1 MPKIRLE
8 QITKIEIRRSR
19 SEFTDLL
26 LVSGDAGLIGTS
38 REVELPRIRA
48 GLSME
53 LSKFDAGLDFIEASA
68 TGLDFVDLD
77 FVDLE
82 FAVLEFAVLEFAVL
96 EFVDLEFVDLEG
108 FVVFEVLEVLER
120 FWPTLGRPLLFLDIN
135 SRSEILL

>member
-8 QITKIEIRRSR
+8 QITKIEIRRRR

-26 LVSGDAGLIGTS
+26 LVAGDAGLIGTS

-68 TGLDFVDLD
+68 TGLDF
-77 FVDLE
+77 
-82 FAVLEFAVLEFAVL
+82 AVLEFVDLEFAVL

-108 FVVFEVLEVLER
+108 FVVFEVLGVLER
-120 FWPTLGRPLLFLDIN
+120 FWPALGRPLLFLDIS
-135 SRSEILL
+135 SRSEML

>member
-1 MPKIRLE
+1 
-8 QITKIEIRRSR
+8 
-19 SEFTDLL
+19 
-26 LVSGDAGLIGTS
+26 
-38 REVELPRIRA
+38 
-48 GLSME
+48 ME

-68 TGLDFVDLD
+68 TGLDFVDLE

-82 FAVLEFAVLEFAVL
+82 FVDLEFAVL

>member
-8 QITKIEIRRSR
+8 QITKIEIRRRR

-26 LVSGDAGLIGTS
+26 LVAGDAGLIGTS

-68 TGLDFVDLD
+68 TGLDFAVLE

-82 FAVLEFAVLEFAVL
+82 FAV
-96 EFVDLEFVDLEG
+96 LEFVDLEG
-108 FVVFEVLEVLER
+108 FVVFEVLGVLER
-120 FWPTLGRPLLFLDIN
+120 FWPALGRPLLFLDIN

>member
-8 QITKIEIRRSR
+8 QITKIEIRRRR

-26 LVSGDAGLIGTS
+26 LVAGDAGLIETS

-68 TGLDFVDLD
+68 TGLDF
-77 FVDLE
+77 
-82 FAVLEFAVLEFAVL
+82 AVLEFAVL

-108 FVVFEVLEVLER
+108 FVVFEVLGVLER
-120 FWPTLGRPLLFLDIN
+120 FWPALGRPLLFLDIS
-135 SRSEILL
+135 SRSEML

>member
-26 LVSGDAGLIGTS
+26 LVAGDAGLIGTS

-53 LSKFDAGLDFIEASA
+53 LSRFDAGLDVIEASA
-68 TGLDFVDLD
+68 TGLDF
-77 FVDLE
+77 
-82 FAVLEFAVLEFAVL
+82 AVLEFVDM
-96 EFVDLEFVDLEG
+96 EFVDLEFVVLFLDLEG
-108 FVVFEVLEVLER
+108 FVVLER
-120 FWPTLGRPLLFLDIN
+120 FRSALGRPLLFLDIS
-135 SRSEILL
+135 SRSEMLQWTTIKY

>member
-8 QITKIEIRRSR
+8 QITKIEIRRRR

-26 LVSGDAGLIGTS
+26 LVAGDAGLIGTS

-68 TGLDFVDLD
+68 TGLD
-77 FVDLE
+77 
-82 FAVLEFAVLEFAVL
+82 FAVL